1 MAAKCQ
7 IVNICGVKRRVCRRA
22 NGTIKSSVA
31 VGRTV
36 KRSKKRSAKRATKRK
51 TAKKPRQMS
60 WARRMARANTAAMQ
74 DARMRAARNAKP
86 KRATKRKAAAKSK
99 PAAKRKGRATYTA
112 VPTKVSSKFTC
123 VLARVKNKCVKVC
136 HAKVGKTWREVSRTA
151 DTNCK

>member
-1 MAAKCQ
+1 MAAECQ
-7 IVNICGVKRRVCRRA
+7 IVNICGVKRRICRRA

-36 KRSKKRSAKRATKRK
+36 KRSKKRSAKRAKSSGR
-51 TAKKPRQMS
+51 AKPRRMS
-60 WARRMARANTAAMQ
+60 WARRMARANAATMK
-74 DARMRAARNAKP
+74 DTRARAAARP
-86 KRATKRKAAAKSK
+86 KRATKRKAVAKSK

-123 VLARVKNKCVKVC
+123 VLARVKGKCVKVC

>member
-60 WARRMARANTAAMQ
+60 WARRMARANAATMK
-74 DARMRAARNAKP
+74 DTRARAAARP
-86 KRATKRKAAAKSK
+86 KRATKRKAVAKSK

-123 VLARVKNKCVKVC
+123 VLARVKGKCVKVC